1 MSDAYYY
8 YMETVMK
15 VAFFDF
21 VKGKNIPR
29 KVEYE
34 NKTYTFVDM
43 YRHWVK
49 RGWLQAWM
57 SGKEV
62 RI

>member
-43 YRHWVK
+43 YRYWAK

>member
-43 YRHWVK
+43 YRYWVK

-62 RI
+62 RF